1 MCVILSFLLHVL
13 SLLKP
18 QLEGILSAQM
28 DEMVTVRT
36 RWDILTLFMCKEL
49 ILSTSSI
56 FDNVIEIVA
65 HTHQILI
72 LKLDNLLA

>member
-28 DEMVTVRT
+28 DEMVTVMT
-36 RWDILTLFMCKEL
+36 GWDILTLFMCKEL

-56 FDNVIEIVA
+56 FNNVIEIVA

>member
-13 SLLKP
+13 PLLIPHLK
-18 QLEGILSAQM
+18 GILSAPM
-28 DEMVTVRT
+28 DEMVTVMT

-49 ILSTSSI
+49 ILSASSMLG
-56 FDNVIEIVA
+56 NVIEIVA